1 MIVEKIYQEKARKI
15 KNYPCHSNRAS
26 SLGDPC
32 LRRLVYERNDWDK
45 KQLHDVGLQLVFDEG
60 NNQEKIV
67 LRDLAEAGF
76 EIFEQQRSFEI
87 RDLAITGHMDLKI
100 KLPDSDRL
108 FPCEIKSMS
117 PHIFDKV
124 TTLQDFFTLPYPWLK
139 KYPGQLMLYMLES
152 NEDRGV
158 FILKN
163 KSTGALKEIWVDFD
177 WNLADEL
184 LKKAALI
191 NEHLSDGTYPDRVDD
206 LDVCEK
212 CPFAHICLPD
222 KSFGPGFNAE
232 EDENLV
238 SMLDRLEEL
247 KPVYTEY
254 EALNGKLK
262 KALEE
267 KTDIIIGNK
276 YLVKGKWI
284 EVKER
289 FQAAYKYWKKSI
301 TKIA

>member
-1 MIVEKIYQEKARKI
+1 MKARKI
-15 KNYPCHSNRAS
+15 KNSPCNSNRAS

-32 LRRLVYERNDWDK
+32 IRRLVYERTHWNE
-45 KQLHDVGLQLVFDEG
+45 KQLHDVGLQLIFDEG

-67 LRDLAEAGF
+67 LRDLTEAGF
-76 EIFEQQRSFEI
+76 EIYEQQRAFEE
-87 RDLAITGHMDLKI
+87 RDLQITGHMDLKI

-117 PHIFDKV
+117 PNIFDKV
-124 TTLQDFFTLPYPWLK
+124 NTLQDFYNLPYQWLK
-139 KYPGQLMLYMLES
+139 KYPAQLLLYMLAA

-163 KSTGALKEIWVDFD
+163 KSTGKIKEIWIDMD
-177 WNLADEL
+177 WDLTSALYE
-184 LKKAALI
+184 KAARI
-191 NEHLSDGTYPDRVDD
+191 NDFVKDGTLPDRVDD

-222 KSFGPGFNAE
+222 KSFGPGFSAE

-238 SMLDRLEEL
+238 GMLDRLEEL

-254 EALNGKLK
+254 ETLNNKLK

-267 KTDIIIGNK
+267 KSDIIIGNK

-289 FQAAYKYWKKSI
+289 FQAAYKYWKKTI

>member
-1 MIVEKIYQEKARKI
+1 MIIEKILEQKARKI

-32 LRRLVYERNDWDK
+32 IRRLVYERTHWNE
-45 KQLHDVGLQLVFDEG
+45 KQLHDVGLQLIFDEG

-67 LRDLAEAGF
+67 LRDLADAGF
-76 EIFEQQRSFEI
+76 EIYEQQRAFEE
-87 RDLAITGHMDLKI
+87 RDLKITGHMDLKI
-100 KLPDSDRL
+100 KLPDNDRL

-124 TTLQDFFTLPYPWLK
+124 NTLQDFYNLPYQWLK
-139 KYPGQLMLYMLES
+139 KYPAQLLLYMLAA

-163 KSTGALKEIWVDFD
+163 KSTGALKEIWIDMD
-177 WNLADEL
+177 WDLTSEL
-184 LKKAALI
+184 YEKAARI
-191 NEHLSDGTYPDRVDD
+191 NDFVDDGTLPDRVND

-212 CPFAHICLPD
+212 CPFAHICLPE
-222 KSFGPGFNAE
+222 KSFGPGFSDE
-232 EDENLV
+232 EDSNLV
-238 SMLDRLEEL
+238 VMLDRLEEL
-247 KPVYTEY
+247 KSSFTEY
-254 EALNGKLK
+254 EALNK
-262 KALEE
+262 KVKEALEE
-267 KTDIIIGNK
+267 KTDIIVGNK

-284 EVKER
+284 PVKER
-289 FQAAYKYWKKSI
+289 LSPAYKYWKKII